1 MKEIS
6 AGGVVFRENNGK
18 CEVLMIKDRFH
29 HWTLPKGKQEPGETI
44 EETALREIEE
54 ETGIRGKIL
63 QPIVTVHYTYE
74 HQKHGEVD
82 KIVHYFLVKALD
94 GTEMPQLEEI
104 NDVAWLSLK
113 DAVSKQEMYGYSNNQ
128 AVMNKALEM
137 LTQEQ

>member
-6 AGGVVFRENNGK
+6 AGGVVFREKSGE

-54 ETGIRGKIL
+54 ETGIKGEIL
-63 QPIVTVHYTYE
+63 RPLVTVHYTYD

-82 KIVHYFLVKALD
+82 KFVHYFLVRALD
-94 GTEMPQLEEI
+94 GTETPQLEEI
-104 NDVAWLSLK
+104 DDVAWLSLEE
-113 DAVSKQEMYGYSNNQ
+113 SLMKQEMYGYANNQ
-128 AVMNKALEM
+128 IVMNKALHFLKNE
-137 LTQEQ
+137 